1 MNLDEVM
8 NFGKTIIGGADGP
21 TSVFLA
27 GSLGTT
33 AAVAVIVTGLLICF
47 LGLKLSKILVPITGF
62 LIGAAVGFAVSA
74 VAGANGMTSV
84 IIIFVCAVL
93 LAALSAFLYKP
104 GVFLFVFT
112 AVLVTLASLS
122 GISGALSFT
131 IVSGGDMVVKC
142 IVLGAALV
150 LAVLAV
156 IFVEPV
162 VVITTAVSGGMAAGP
177 MILAA
182 AGFYGQIWMG
192 YLAGAV
198 LAVLGMLT
206 QFMMHSRKVG
216 KKEKIYSDEIKEKD
230 SVESEV
236 EKARTV
242 LEEDEEEE

>member
-33 AAVAVIVTGLLICF
+33 AAAAVIVIGLLICF
-47 LGLKLSKILVPITGF
+47 LGLKLSKILVLITGF
-62 LIGAAVGFAVSA
+62 LIGAAAGFAVSSA
-74 VAGANGMTSV
+74 AGANGITSV
-84 IIIFVCAVL
+84 VIIFVCAVL
-93 LAALSAFLYKP
+93 LAAMAVFLYKP
-104 GVFLFVFT
+104 GVFLFVFS
-112 AVLVTLASLS
+112 AVLVTLASFF
-122 GISGALSFT
+122 GISGVLSFS
-131 IVSGGDMVVKC
+131 IASGGDIIVKC
-142 IVLGAALV
+142 IVLGAALI

-156 IFVEPV
+156 IYVEPV
-162 VVITTAVSGGMAAGP
+162 VVIATAVSGGMAAGP
-177 MILAA
+177 MILTA
-182 AGFYGQIWMG
+182 AGFYGQTWMG

-216 KKEKIYSDEIKEKD
+216 KKEKIYADEIKGKD